1 MKKIFMLIAL
11 ITSMQLHAQ
20 QTYSVT
26 MNGIG
31 PFKLNMKKAEV
42 EKILGKEIKLHNLLN
57 EAWNYDTLTYNY
69 NDIPFTF
76 VFDRQSI
83 DDKNYDV
90 ILREV
95 KSSNTALKTP
105 SGITIGDDK
114 IKIVTT
120 YEAYSIWIIPG
131 YENDYTSRSKTR
143 ATIQIQGD
151 ETGNSIIFHMYLNKV
166 ESISVTWNENYD

>member
-1 MKKIFMLIAL
+1 LFVA
-11 ITSMQLHAQ
+11 TGSYAQ

-42 EKILGKEIKLHNLLN
+42 EKILGKEIKLKNLLK
-57 EAWNYDTLTYNY
+57 EDWNYDTLSYEYNS
-69 NDIPFTF
+69 IPFSF

-83 DDKNYDV
+83 DEKNYDV

-95 KSSNTALKTP
+95 NSNATALKTP

-114 IKIVTT
+114 IKIVNT
-120 YEAYSIWIIPG
+120 YETYTIWIVPD
-131 YENDYTSRSKTR
+131 YENDYTTRSKTKSS
-143 ATIQIQGD
+143 IWVQGD
-151 ETGNSIIFHMYLNKV
+151 DTGNTIIFHMYMNKV

>member
-1 MKKIFMLIAL
+1 MKQFFTFISIC
-11 ITSMQLHAQ
+11 ITICSYAQ

-42 EKILGKEIKLHNLLN
+42 EKLLGKEIKLQNPLKEN
-57 EAWNYDTLTYNY
+57 WTYDTVSYEYN
-69 NDIPFTF
+69 NIPFTF

-83 DDKNYDV
+83 DDKKYDI

-95 KSSNTALKTP
+95 KSSSTFLKTP

-114 IKIVTT
+114 IKIINT
-120 YEAYSIWIIPG
+120 YEMYTIWIVP
-131 YENDYTSRSKTR
+131 D
-143 ATIQIQGD
+143 
-151 ETGNSIIFHMYLNKV
+151 
-166 ESISVTWNENYD
+166 

>member
-1 MKKIFMLIAL
+1 MLLALFIA
-11 ITSMQLHAQ
+11 THSYAQ

-42 EKILGKEIKLHNLLN
+42 EKVLGKEIKLHNLLK
-57 EAWNYDTLTYNY
+57 EAWNYDTLTYSY

-83 DDKNYDV
+83 DDKNYDI

-95 KSSNTALKTP
+95 KSSSAALKTP

-114 IKIVTT
+114 IKIITT
-120 YEAYSIWIIPG
+120 YEAYSIWIIPD

-143 ATIQIQGD
+143 ATIQIQGE
-151 ETGNSIIFHMYLNKV
+151 ETGNVIIFHMYMNKV
-166 ESISVTWNENYD
+166 ESISVSWNENYD